1 MEDPKKHQNG
11 NGKEASQNKAID
23 EKEKALLKSIHE
35 DVEQIGDYLNEVSA
49 GITLNKISNYP
60 IFVVHKES
68 YLPLGKM
75 IINAEMTKTNW
86 SFNASFAEDLVA
98 KEVLQADRFED
109 FKKVYKERKNHACLF
124 VVSKELQ
131 KFVFSP
137 YPEDEPES

>member
-1 MEDPKKHQNG
+1 MEDPKKNQNG
-11 NGKEASQNKAID
+11 NAEDSPQNKDID
-23 EKEKALLKSIHE
+23 EQEKALLKSIHE
-35 DVEQIGDYLNEVSA
+35 DVEQIGDYLNQVSA
-49 GITLNKISNYP
+49 GITTNKISNYP
-60 IFVVHKES
+60 IFVVHKEN

-86 SFNASFAEDLVA
+86 SFNASFAEDLVS
-98 KEVLQADRFED
+98 KEVLQADRFEE

-137 YPEDEPES
+137 YPETEPES